1 MEIKLV
7 DNRESL
13 LVTAV
18 LPLSVP
24 LGIRNAARINIIIS
38 LATFTLNE
46 ILDALIYCISMG
58 RLAPLIIFNVI
69 LS

>member
-7 DNRESL
+7 DNRGSL

-46 ILDALIYCISMG
+46 ILEALIYCISMG